1 MALKPGKITFMRS
14 KLFFFPWIIF
24 FILLLPWACSNS
36 GGVGKP
42 EGFQEI
48 TLITPT
54 VTFTPTPPSE
64 APAAVAEMATPT
76 DTPEPLEYIVEEA
89 KGAVLL
95 VQKGKA
101 EPVTLEEEEEI
112 QEGDEIITRE
122 NSQATLSL
130 DENTLIRLG
139 PDSDLRL
146 TALQPNESNGF
157 ISRMELV
164 GGKILSEVENLAASH
179 STFEVNA
186 GGVVCGVRGTEF
198 EVQKQGQEV
207 HTSTFKG
214 RVEMAKG
221 HIKQLVKANQHLAF
235 SFRKGSFQGRRA
247 LNPQE
252 KGRFQ
257 SWVTQK
263 SHFQER
269 VRRRQAMRES
279 LNRMPSEQRSR
290 ILRQMKQAPPR
301 QRLKALRQAT
311 HQKAAPAPRAQSP
324 KGRPARKQMNQAL
337 PKGKSGDH
345 RKEKTSLT
353 NSTPGKNRPVPQA
366 KIPHASTPSGHPQK
380 AEKDGSKKQ
389 KLKKL
394 FPGRHPYVHK
404 DKKNKKPN
412 EDQ

>member
-1 MALKPGKITFMRS
+1 MALKPGKITFMLS
-14 KLFFFPWIIF
+14 KLFFFPWFFI

-36 GGVGKP
+36 GGAGKP

-54 VTFTPTPPSE
+54 VTVPPTPSSE

-89 KGAVLL
+89 KGSVLL
-95 VQKGKA
+95 IQKGKA
-101 EPVTLEEEEEI
+101 EPVTLEEEEEV

-207 HTSTFKG
+207 HTDTFKG
-214 RVEMAKG
+214 QVEMAKG
-221 HIKQLVKANQHLAF
+221 GIKRMVKANQHLAF
-235 SFRKGSFQGRRA
+235 SFRKKSFQGRRA
-247 LNPQE
+247 LNAQE

-257 SWVTQK
+257 SWVAQK
-263 SHFQER
+263 NHFQER
-269 VRRRQAMRES
+269 VRSRQAMRES
-279 LNRMPSEQRSR
+279 LNRMPLEQRSK
-290 ILRQMKQAPPR
+290 ILQRMKQAPAR
-301 QRLKALRQAT
+301 QRFKVLKREVSQKGERKEKQKIQRQVGKKPA
-311 HQKAAPAPRAQSP
+311 HPSGPAQKTKPGKKEARFKHPQPAPHPKIAKPAPRSKPNSANHKQPP
-324 KGRPARKQMNQAL
+324 K
-337 PKGKSGDH
+337 KGK
-345 RKEKTSLT
+345 
-353 NSTPGKNRPVPQA
+353 N
-366 KIPHASTPSGHPQK
+366 QK
-380 AEKDGSKKQ
+380 KKKQ
-389 KLKKL
+389 K
-394 FPGRHPYVHK
+394 
-404 DKKNKKPN
+404 